1 VIFSLL
7 LALLAFGAALPIL
20 APLMRSNRPILTRA
34 SYDQAVYKDQLKELE
49 RDIARGL
56 LTAAEAENA
65 RLEIQRRLLAADR
78 LPTASVRLA
87 RSPILAAVLLAFV
100 AGGGL
105 AFYLW
110 IGQPGVSDVPFAE
123 RKAELAQEDQQL
135 PLRQA
140 AERLAAKLKQNPSD
154 ADGWVLYGR
163 SLALLGDWDKAEDA
177 YSHAVA
183 LGRNGPDVAV
193 ARAEMLVM
201 QTGGTITPAAETVF
215 RDVLKADPSN
225 PVARYY
231 LAVALLQAGEPKHA
245 IDGLQKLLA
254 ELPSNSP
261 MRRQI
266 GQTIAQAAQQA
277 GIPTPALAQGTA
289 PAASL
294 DAQAAAGAAQMPN
307 DRQMALIRGMV
318 ASLAAKQQA
327 DPLNLEGW
335 LRLGRAY
342 ALLHELDKA
351 ADAYEQATA
360 LKPNDTFIQ
369 LQEAQALLSNQDP
382 TARLT
387 PRVLALLKRIEAADP
402 NQPMVLWYLGLNAA
416 QAAQPEQAR
425 HYWTTLLSRIPTGT
439 QGAKMVQEALDALPK
454 QSRNSGG

>member
-1 VIFSLL
+1 
-7 LALLAFGAALPIL
+7 
-20 APLMRSNRPILTRA
+20 MRSNRPIPTRA

-87 RSPILAAVLLAFV
+87 RSPVLAAVLLAFV
-100 AGGGL
+100 TGGGL

-154 ADGWVLYGR
+154 AVGWVLYSR

-245 IDGLQKLLA
+245 ID
-254 ELPSNSP
+254 
-261 MRRQI
+261 
-266 GQTIAQAAQQA
+266 
-277 GIPTPALAQGTA
+277 
-289 PAASL
+289 
-294 DAQAAAGAAQMPN
+294 
-307 DRQMALIRGMV
+307 
-318 ASLAAKQQA
+318 
-327 DPLNLEGW
+327 
-335 LRLGRAY
+335 
-342 ALLHELDKA
+342 
-351 ADAYEQATA
+351 
-360 LKPNDTFIQ
+360 
-369 LQEAQALLSNQDP
+369 
-382 TARLT
+382 
-387 PRVLALLKRIEAADP
+387 
-402 NQPMVLWYLGLNAA
+402 
-416 QAAQPEQAR
+416 
-425 HYWTTLLSRIPTGT
+425 
-439 QGAKMVQEALDALPK
+439 
-454 QSRNSGG
+454 